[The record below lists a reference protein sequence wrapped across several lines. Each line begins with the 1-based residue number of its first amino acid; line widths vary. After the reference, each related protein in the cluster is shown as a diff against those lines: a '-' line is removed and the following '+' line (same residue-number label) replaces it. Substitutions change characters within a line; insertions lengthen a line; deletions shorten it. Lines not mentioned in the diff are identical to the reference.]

1 MSYSICQFLLDLEP
15 SENQVMVSQ
24 ETAYLV
30 IFTEEI
36 RNGKLHFLCA
46 VAILCISCQW
56 YFSESLKTLKIKRF
70 SDVLRGYRKRTVAC
84 HYFSHHV
91 KTSQLI
97 CNANILSGFCM
108 KETSNLSGLSSKTI

>member
-1 MSYSICQFLLDLEP
+1 MSYSIYQFLLDLEH
-15 SENQVMVSQ
+15 SENQIIAGQ

-36 RNGKLHFLCA
+36 RNGKLHSCVRWQFYAFLA
-46 VAILCISCQW
+46 NGI
-56 YFSESLKTLKIKRF
+56 FLKTLKLKRF

-108 KETSNLSGLSSKTI
+108 KETSNLSVLSSKTI